1 MLIFIERCGID
12 NGPFKM
18 GFTKDSGLAILKIE
32 KFLELDT
39 SYWTKR
45 TSVMFCVVRE
55 LY

>member
-18 GFTKDSGLAILKIE
+18 GFTKDPGLAILKIE
-32 KFLELDT
+32 KLLKLDI

-45 TSVMFCVVRE
+45 TSAVFCVVRE

>member
-1 MLIFIERCGID
+1 MLISIERCGID

-32 KFLELDT
+32 KLLKLDA

-45 TSVMFCVVRE
+45 TSVVFSVVRE